1 MYDICSD
8 KSRVLNIVDSKFTAS
23 INDARLIIS
32 ARVKIGLRI
41 SLSAR
46 PATDY
51 MCDVSIGS
59 FHRDPRCV
67 LVQAVTRSR
76 VDDAYRGIC
85 HHGPYDCHGS

>member
-1 MYDICSD
+1 MYEICSD
-8 KSRVLNIVDSKFTAS
+8 KSRRLNIVDSKFTAS

-32 ARVKIGLRI
+32 AWVKIGLQI
-41 SLSAR
+41 SLSGR

-51 MCDVSIGS
+51 ACDVSIAS
-59 FHRDPRCV
+59 FHRDPGRV

-85 HHGPYDCHGS
+85 HHGP